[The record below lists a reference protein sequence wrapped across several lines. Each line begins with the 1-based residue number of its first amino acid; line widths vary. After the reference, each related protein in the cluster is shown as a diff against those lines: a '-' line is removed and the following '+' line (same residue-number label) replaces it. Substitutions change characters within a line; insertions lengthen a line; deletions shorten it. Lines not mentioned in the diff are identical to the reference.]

1 MLLDD
6 GMATPRPTPLPASLI
21 AGAVP
26 LDPRPA
32 TPPSRSA
39 AAAAPPG
46 PDGPVTVLDV
56 TDASFERD
64 VLDRS
69 MQVPVV
75 LDLWASWCGP
85 CKTLSPILERLAAAD
100 GGRWVLAK
108 LDVDANP
115 QIAGALRVQ
124 SIPTVFGVVG
134 GQVVPLFQGALP
146 EPQVRQYLDSL
157 LALGEQQGLPGPGAV
172 AEPAPPA
179 EDPDLAAGDE
189 AMEQG
194 DYPAALAAYQ
204 RLLDRNPGDAEA
216 RASIARVELLQRVE
230 AADLPAVQAA
240 LAANP
245 DDVEALCTLADVFT
259 VAGRVDEALD
269 LLVDAV
275 RRTSGAERERL
286 RKHLLDLF
294 AVLGDDDPSVVRA
307 RRGLANALF

>member
-1 MLLDD
+1 
-6 GMATPRPTPLPASLI
+6 MATPRPMPLPASLI

-32 TPPSRSA
+32 TPPPSRSA
-39 AAAAPPG
+39 AATGGG
-46 PDGPVTVLDV
+46 PAGDAVVIDV

-85 CKTLSPILERLAAAD
+85 CKTLSPILERLAQAD

-146 EPQVRQYLDSL
+146 EGQVRQYLDSL
-157 LALGEQQGLPGPGAV
+157 LALGEQQGLPGPGGA
-172 AEPAPPA
+172 AEPAAPA
-179 EDPDLAAGDE
+179 EDPDLAEGDA

-194 DYPAALAAYQ
+194 DYPTAIAAYQ
-204 RLLDRNPGDAEA
+204 RLLDRNPGDTEA

-230 AADLPAVQAA
+230 NADLPGVQAA
-240 LAANP
+240 LTANP
-245 DDVEALCTLADVFT
+245 DDVDALTTLADVFV

-269 LLVDAV
+269 ALVDAV
-275 RRTSGAERERL
+275 RRTAGDQRERA
-286 RKHLLDLF
+286 RTHLLRLF
-294 AVLGDDDPSVVRA
+294 SILGDDDPSVVRA